1 MTETIHI
8 PAGSPWTR
16 LRAVA
21 ADIKLHHSVFALPWA
36 ILATVLAA
44 HRAVGMRWGQLLL
57 VLICMVSARTV
68 AMVANRVLDADV
80 DIKNPRTAR
89 RAVPAGRVS
98 AAFAWVVLLAASVV
112 FVAAAAGFALL
123 YKNPWPAILSVP
135 VLLFV
140 IGYSLTKRFTWLCHY
155 YLGVALALAPVC
167 SWLAIAGSLSS
178 PPLWMAAAVVCWL
191 AGFDILYACQ
201 DYAFDVAHGLFSV
214 PSRIGIARAMWVAR
228 LTHVAC
234 IGCLVGLAVTTPELH
249 VLFFIG
255 IGITAVLMT
264 VEHSVVSPT
273 DLSRLTLAF
282 FTLNGVIGL
291 LLGTLGVIDIVYFT
305 VARVPGP

>member
-1 MTETIHI
+1 MTDQA
-8 PAGSPWTR
+8 PAMSPASWWTN

-44 HRAVGMRWGQLLL
+44 NRAGHFYPGQLAL
-57 VLICMVSARTV
+57 VLICMLTARTV

-80 DIKNPRTAR
+80 DAQNPRTAR

-98 AAFAWVVLLAASVV
+98 AAFAWIVLFITAAT
-112 FVAAAAGFALL
+112 FVAATAEFELL
-123 YKNPWPAILSVP
+123 YHNPWPLILSVP

-155 YLGVALALAPVC
+155 YLGAALALAPVC
-167 SWLAIAGSLSS
+167 AWLAIAGSLAA
-178 PPLWMAAAVVCWL
+178 PPLWMAAAVVLWL

-201 DYAFDVAHGLFSV
+201 DFAFDRSHGLHSV
-214 PSRIGIARAMWVAR
+214 PARIGIAPAMRVAR
-228 LTHVAC
+228 FTHVCC
-234 IGCLVGLAVTTPELH
+234 IGCLIGLAVTTPELH
-249 VLFFIG
+249 GLFIAG
-255 IGITAVLMT
+255 IAVTAALMV
-264 VEHSVVSPT
+264 VEHSVVTPT

-282 FTLNGVIGL
+282 FTLNGIIGL
-291 LLGTLGVIDIVYFT
+291 LLGTLGVIDIL
-305 VARVPGP
+305 RS